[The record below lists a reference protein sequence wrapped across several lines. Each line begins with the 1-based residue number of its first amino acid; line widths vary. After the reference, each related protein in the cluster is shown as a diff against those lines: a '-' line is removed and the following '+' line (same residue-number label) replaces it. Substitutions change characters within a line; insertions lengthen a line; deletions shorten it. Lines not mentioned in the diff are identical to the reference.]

1 MVVANPSHQLSD
13 RSRVKIED
21 LSGQDFILMEELAP
35 YTVHFQRI
43 MASHYIEYH
52 SFLKL
57 QSADMA
63 RSLVEKGSFLSV
75 LPLYSVKDS
84 VIQGKIC
91 ILEIPELKQVQS
103 VQLVFHINKVLT
115 PQVQG
120 FMEELRDVFQK
131 VITIR

>member
-1 MVVANPSHQLSD
+1 
-13 RSRVKIED
+13 
-21 LSGQDFILMEELAP
+21 MEELAP

-115 PQVQG
+115 PQVQV

>member
-115 PQVQG
+115 PQVQV

>member
-1 MVVANPSHQLSD
+1 VVVANPSHQLSD

-21 LSGQDFILMEELAP
+21 LSGQDFILMEELAS

-115 PQVQG
+115 PQVQV

>member
-21 LSGQDFILMEELAP
+21 LSGQDFILMEELAS

>member
-1 MVVANPSHQLSD
+1 VVVANPSHQLSD

-115 PQVQG
+115 PQVQV